1 MQNKSRGFIFG
12 ILVGS
17 IFLFPIVIYIIFE
30 STKEGC
36 FSNIFK
42 MFRLLGIL
50 TITAIGMFY
59 LYENESDCNR
69 KLPKFL
75 VAIIYILF
83 FYIFLSYFFF
93 EPYTKE
99 STNNSISKG
108 GDDYYWLQVPKLSY
122 KLKLN
127 EEVKIPIKICTPN
140 EVHLK
145 QIKEEMSNKIFDKNI
160 IELSNAEK
168 KELDEAF
175 STFLTVKESLNYQ
188 THDIEVKTEQEE
200 KILEI
205 NEFFIDENT
214 KTYSIKALKNGNAV
228 IWFYIG
234 DISTYVL
241 ISVEEE

>member
-1 MQNKSRGFIFG
+1 MNCYKLETEGHIEYWRKGKLHRDNKELGRKRIMDIKIILILSS
-12 ILVGS
+12 ILVSLVLIIIRSGIKKDFDIGICLIPLTVGIAISLLITIMKIIESKNTVQS
-17 IFLFPIVIYIIFE
+17 I
-30 STKEGC
+30 
-36 FSNIFK
+36 
-42 MFRLLGIL
+42 
-50 TITAIGMFY
+50 
-59 LYENESDCNR
+59 
-69 KLPKFL
+69 
-75 VAIIYILF
+75 
-83 FYIFLSYFFF
+83 
-93 EPYTKE
+93 
-99 STNNSISKG
+99 G
-108 GDDYYWLQVPKLSY
+108 GDGYYWLQAPKVSY

-140 EVHLK
+140 EVHLE

-175 STFLTVKESLNYQ
+175 STFLTVKKSLNYQ
-188 THDIEVKTEQEE
+188 THDIRIKIEQEE

-234 DISTYVL
+234 DISTCVF
-241 ISVEEE
+241 ISVEEEDAD